1 MLKTIEIYWNDLT
14 KEKQKEIVDIIGDDG
29 NYDIYPIAIVEIE
42 DCDEEN
48 KNA

>member
-14 KEKQKEIVDIIGDDG
+14 EKKQKEIVDIIDDDG
-29 NYDIYPIAIVEIE
+29 NYDIYPIAIIEIE

-48 KNA
+48 EK

>member
-14 KEKQKEIVDIIGDDG
+14 KEKQKKIVDIIGDDG

-48 KNA
+48 NHD

>member
-14 KEKQKEIVDIIGDDG
+14 EKKQKEIVDIIDDG
-29 NYDIYPIAIVEIE
+29 NYDIYPIAIIEIE

-48 KNA
+48 EK

>member
-1 MLKTIEIYWNDLT
+1 MLKIINIYWNDLT

-42 DCDEEN
+42 NFDEEN
-48 KNA
+48 EK

>member
-1 MLKTIEIYWNDLT
+1 MLNIINIYWNDLT

-42 DCDEEN
+42 NLDEEN
-48 KNA
+48 EK

>member
-1 MLKTIEIYWNDLT
+1 MLKIANIYQNDLT

-48 KNA
+48 EK